1 MGTLDKKILVTG
13 ANGLVG
19 QCLVRELAG
28 TCELLATARQPALR
42 EGLPPVPYRPLDI
55 SIWQNCRD
63 VILQFKPDVIINA
76 AAFTHVDA
84 CETQREVC
92 WRANVKGVEYLARVA
107 RRIMALLIQISTDYI
122 FDGQNGPYP
131 EDHPPA
137 PIGYY
142 GKAKLA
148 AENAVRMTGI
158 PYAIIRTNVVYGT
171 GADVKNNFFLWV
183 YNSLKAGKPIRV
195 VTDQFNNPT
204 LADDLAAGIHQLIE
218 QSKYGIYHLAGP
230 EYCSRYDFARKIA
243 AVFEFSP
250 DHIHPITSADLPQT
264 APRPLHGGLRIEKAV
279 HELGYQP
286 RATTTAL
293 QLLKER
299 LRTHL

>member
-1 MGTLDKKILVTG
+1 MGKLDKKILVTG

-28 TCELLATARQPALR
+28 KCALLATARQPVLKSA
-42 EGLPPVPYRPLDI
+42 PPSVPYQPLDI
-55 SIWQNCRD
+55 SIWQHCRD
-63 VILQFKPDVIINA
+63 VILNFKPDVIINA
-76 AAFTHVDA
+76 AAFTHVDT

-122 FDGQNGPYP
+122 FDGQNGPYT

-171 GADVKNNFFLWV
+171 GVNVKNNFFLWV
-183 YNSLKAGKPIRV
+183 YNSLKAGKKIRV

-204 LADDLAAGIHQLIE
+204 LADDLAAGIRQLME

-230 EYCSRYDFARKIA
+230 EYISRYEFAEKIA
-243 AVFEFSP
+243 AVFDFP
-250 DHIHPITSADLPQT
+250 TTQIQPITSADLPQT
-264 APRPLHGGLRIEKAV
+264 APRPRRGGLRIDKAI

-286 RATTTAL
+286 RATSAAL

-299 LRTHL
+299 LTSNS